1 MEEYIHNDD
10 QILKA
15 RVGHMIKFVW
25 LKTDEHSHN
34 EKSKIL
40 KTRVSRMIKFE
51 WLKTDEHNHN
61 DDQIL
66 KANLHG

>member
-1 MEEYIHNDD
+1 MFKFAWLKTDEYNHNDD

-15 RVGHMIKFVW
+15 RVSHMIKFA
-25 LKTDEHSHN
+25 
-34 EKSKIL
+34 
-40 KTRVSRMIKFE
+40 

-66 KANLHG
+66 KASKSCD